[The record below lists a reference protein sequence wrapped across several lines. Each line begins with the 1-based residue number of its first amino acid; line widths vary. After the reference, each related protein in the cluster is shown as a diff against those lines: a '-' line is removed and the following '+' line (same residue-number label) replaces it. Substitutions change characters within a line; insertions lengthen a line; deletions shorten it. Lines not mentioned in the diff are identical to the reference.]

1 MKFHFTIFI
10 LFYIEF
16 FFFFW
21 IDGNDDSDS
30 DDWNDDNV
38 AAYDPT
44 QKALQNNILPQ
55 GLTPAQRADYRSS
68 RRQGDLPEFMKKE
81 TEMDPWNQP
90 DSWAAQ
96 PPTMSHVKQPQRQS
110 PKPVK
115 QSAGAAGIQKN
126 QNGKSKPP
134 G

>member
-1 MKFHFTIFI
+1 M
-10 LFYIEF
+10 
-16 FFFFW
+16 

-96 PPTMSHVKQPQRQS
+96 PAMSHVKQPQRQS

-115 QSAGAAGIQKN
+115 QNAAGAGIQKN

-134 G
+134 AG